1 MGRVIRERKVIPLRH
16 PLKQLVVVV
25 EGSALGSGNS
35 DADVTNSIER
45 VRSYI
50 FEELNVKELKMTT
63 QRSEYGIEMKAK
75 PNFPVLAVKAKDKMK
90 ELGPKIEKMTDVDVQ
105 KLRDSGVYVIDGY
118 ELNTDDIKIL
128 PKIDAAKFSQFD
140 TDFDENVIFRIFF
153 IYFGGLK
160 KFNMGNFKVIVLLD
174 VTPDE
179 EMLNEGVVRDILNRI
194 QRLRKELKIVPTDNI
209 DVYYQ
214 CEPNE
219 SKLGALVKKSAEN
232 IESNIKKPFKPYE
245 KGLALNVT
253 PKSFEVNI

>member
-35 DADVTNSIER
+35 DADVSNSIER

-140 TDFDENVIFRIFF
+140 TDFDENVIFRIFAF
-153 IYFGGLK
+153 LFWVTKSLIW
-160 KFNMGNFKVIVLLD
+160 VILRLLFCW
-174 VTPDE
+174 
-179 EMLNEGVVRDILNRI
+179 M
-194 QRLRKELKIVPTDNI
+194 
-209 DVYYQ
+209 
-214 CEPNE
+214 
-219 SKLGALVKKSAEN
+219 
-232 IESNIKKPFKPYE
+232 
-245 KGLALNVT
+245 
-253 PKSFEVNI
+253 